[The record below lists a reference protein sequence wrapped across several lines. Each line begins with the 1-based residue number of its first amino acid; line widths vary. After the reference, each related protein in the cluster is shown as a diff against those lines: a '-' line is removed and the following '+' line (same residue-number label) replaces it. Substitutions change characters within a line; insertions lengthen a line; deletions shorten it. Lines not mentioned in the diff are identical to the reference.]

1 MILLET
7 NKLLIFSPK
16 KIRIMSITMSIDLSA
31 RVFPFMELGNYTEE
45 RPMDDLASIYD
56 LHMNTEYLRKHSH
69 VRF

>member
-1 MILLET
+1 
-7 NKLLIFSPK
+7 
-16 KIRIMSITMSIDLSA
+16 MSIDLSA